1 MYSRY
6 DKFGITGN
14 TELAKPLVVVLV
26 IPAQYQDYCTKKNDD
41 DDLRHVWSKPAAAAL
56 DRLALEET
64 VAPQIVWGTGKQSFE
79 EAAGAGKT
87 AG

>member
-14 TELAKPLVVVLV
+14 TKLAKPLVVVLI
-26 IPAQYQDYCTKKNDD
+26 IPAQYQDYCTKENDN
-41 DDLRHVWSKPAAAAL
+41 LRHVWSKPAAAAL
-56 DRLALEET
+56 DRLAPEET
-64 VAPQIVWGTGKQSFE
+64 VAPRIVWGTGKQSFE